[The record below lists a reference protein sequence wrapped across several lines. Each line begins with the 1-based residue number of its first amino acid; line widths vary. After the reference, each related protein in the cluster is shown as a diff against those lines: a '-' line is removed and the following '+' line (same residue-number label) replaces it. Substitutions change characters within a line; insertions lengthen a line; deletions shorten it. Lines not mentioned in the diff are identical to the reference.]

1 MDRLKERKGKNVIY
15 SHIMYVMYVIV
26 LSCVGDPFQ

>member
-15 SHIMYVMYVIV
+15 SHIMYVIV